1 MTSDSSGVMS
11 GPREPRRC
19 RVSLLAGLST
29 PVSPPRHPLPLV
41 AAAPAACS
49 QTPVCALSPAA
60 APSWTGSQAR
70 PVFIVDICKPRGLT
84 REPAVASEAIGW
96 WDIYYHLVSL
106 VRRSGS
112 EAVSGCGHL
121 SDTWLPSGTSCVRRG
136 LAGCGHLSVH
146 SCLQLCQARPSE
158 DNRVAGLSTHG
169 PCDGPGVSLAIISG
183 SGGEW
188 WRRSRGGY
196 SWWFFLFSLRL
207 VFGRR

>member
-1 MTSDSSGVMS
+1 MA
-11 GPREPRRC
+11 
-19 RVSLLAGLST
+19 RVSLLAGLSA

-136 LAGCGHLSVH
+136 LAGCGHLIVH
-146 SCLQLCQARPSE
+146 SCLQLCQARPFRGQPRCGGGS
-158 DNRVAGLSTHG
+158 HG
-169 PCDGPGVSLAIISG
+169 PCDGPGVSLAIISSG
-183 SGGEW
+183 SEQ
-188 WRRSRGGY
+188 
-196 SWWFFLFSLRL
+196 
-207 VFGRR
+207 